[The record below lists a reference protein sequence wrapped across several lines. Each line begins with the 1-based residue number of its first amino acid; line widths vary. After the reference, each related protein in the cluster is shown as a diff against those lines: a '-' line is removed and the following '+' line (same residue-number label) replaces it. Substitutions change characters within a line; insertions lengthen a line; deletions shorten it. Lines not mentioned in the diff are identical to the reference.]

1 MLSRVARPRGHV
13 IALLALMLFSS
24 LPPSGA
30 AQEAGAGLRTEPLNV
45 PRYVSLKTDEVN
57 LRTGPGVK
65 FPIDWVLKR
74 RNMPVEIL
82 QEFEHWRKV
91 RDWQGTEGWV
101 HQSMT
106 SGKRYGIV
114 TGQTRMLRQKP
125 EREAP
130 PAAQLEAGVVAHILE
145 CKDQWCR
152 LEAGGQRGWLT
163 RGEFWGVYPNEA
175 VK

>member
-1 MLSRVARPRGHV
+1 MLSRVARQVGRP
-13 IALLALMLFSS
+13 IALLLALL
-24 LPPSGA
+24 LLTARPGPGA
-30 AQEAGAGLRTEPLNV
+30 AQEADGSLRPNL

-57 LRTGPGVK
+57 LRSGPGVK

-74 RNMPVEIL
+74 RNMPVEVL

-106 SGKRYGIV
+106 SGKRYGVI
-114 TGQTRMLRQKP
+114 TGQVRTLRQKP
-125 EREAP
+125 EREAGL
-130 PAAQLEAGVVAHILE
+130 AAQVEAGVVAQILE

-152 LEAGGQRGWLT
+152 LDAGGQRGWLT
-163 RGEFWGVYPNEA
+163 RTEFWGVYPDETL
-175 VK
+175 K